1 MFTQDVCFLSS
12 GTLQL
17 TRRLG
22 DIVRKEDLVDSEYL
36 TTLLVLVAR
45 CVTTVGQVPSYRS
58 HVSVCVHFSFLFF
71 FLTKLFVCIGSPPQ
85 GELPAVGEE
94 LRVSVGTCCSAIQQ
108 VS

>member
-1 MFTQDVCFLSS
+1 MCLVSFLS
-12 GTLQL
+12 GTLQ

-22 DIVRKEDLVDSEYL
+22 EIVRKEDLVDSEYL

-45 CVTTVGQVPSYRS
+45 CVTHDGGVASS
-58 HVSVCVHFSFLFF
+58 SSSMCVCPLFIF
-71 FLTKLFVCIGSPPQ
+71 YLHKKMFVCMCFPPQ

-94 LRVSVGTCCSAIQQ
+94 LRVSDGTRCSAIQQ